1 MDADGRPVTL
11 FRTEVAG
18 LRLLRTQHKDLEGV
32 VGCAGS
38 VTQEC
43 GLQEIAGRRHQLHL
57 SALVSGTYV
66 RLPPRGLS
74 ICLVVRWRKRPAQSA
89 GDRRQEAD
97 RFGLHVNVT
106 SSSFFLATSSI
117 CFPPFSATT
126 GILVGGQP
134 HGEADGV
141 RKLHLKVSSQIIVGK
156 AFSLDPSP
164 ET

>member
-1 MDADGRPVTL
+1 MRW
-11 FRTEVAG
+11 
-18 LRLLRTQHKDLEGV
+18 LRYPGMWLTRDCGAKAPTAPL
-32 VGCAGS
+32 CAGF
-38 VTQEC
+38 
-43 GLQEIAGRRHQLHL
+43 RD
-57 SALVSGTYV
+57 V

-74 ICLVVRWRKRPAQSA
+74 ICLVVRWRKRPAQRA